1 MKIERLTPQ
10 SVTYTRA
17 GGRCPFPPSTME
29 DGELSWSWKS
39 HHATDIELH
48 FSFEKPVFLAAVT
61 VNAKEISRFTLVRVL
76 VNGEISLGEYRAE
89 SGKDFGCPA
98 TVEIGEN
105 VRNFT
110 LCLSPT
116 LTDTVIEG
124 IDFIGVADDQLP
136 LYPTPTAYR
145 SHEGCIRFA
154 DVLGVCSDTHADCR
168 FAAGYFADLAADRL
182 GLTVTEGNGLSLAHD
197 DTLPADAY
205 HLEVTEGGAV
215 LRASTRLGL
224 LYGIERLFELEKD
237 GVLPCCTVEDAP
249 YKEMRG
255 VHLYLPEPEQFEF
268 TKSLIKNI
276 LIPFHYNQII
286 IEFAGAMRFDRH
298 PEISE
303 GWLEAKRRSD
313 KGEIPKMPHG
323 SVAGGKLLEK
333 QQVRELC
340 DFARELGFELI
351 PEVQSF
357 GHVQYI
363 TFVHPEIAEI
373 DPDQQEAHTDARDA
387 DVPPALFYKH
397 SYCPQHPKSYEIIHD
412 LIDEIVEVVRPQR
425 FVHCGHD
432 EIYQLGLCPKCRNI
446 PRDQLYEM
454 HVRDLY
460 DYITKKGLSLM
471 LWGDMVQPV
480 SKYQCYPALDRLP
493 RDIVWLDFIWYF
505 HLTKNT
511 EDNLLCKDYRVMVG
525 NLYSSHFP
533 RYAER
538 MQKDGMLGGQVSF
551 WAKTDEYSIARE
563 GKFFDLM
570 YTAEMLWSADYQE
583 RARTAYTDRIAT
595 RLPQVRARLRREAPL
610 TVKKPL
616 DFNKEKDMFSFG
628 KISGVIVGKNID
640 LPVQET
646 TAGLRF
652 THTTLNREK
661 RVAWGDLVQI
671 GTYTVHYEDGTE
683 VCIPVEYDGNIRC
696 YRYRFAEPL
705 PEPYYRHE
713 GYVCAWYADPFTVGR
728 TPDGTPV
735 TVYAFDWRNP
745 YPEKKIA
752 SVTCSESAD
761 SAAGIVLFDISL
773 LK

>member
-1 MKIERLTPQ
+1 MT
-10 SVTYTRA
+10 A
-17 GGRCPFPPSTME
+17 CG
-29 DGELSWSWKS
+29 
-39 HHATDIELH
+39 
-48 FSFEKPVFLAAVT
+48 
-61 VNAKEISRFTLVRVL
+61 
-76 VNGEISLGEYRAE
+76 AE
-89 SGKDFGCPA
+89 
-98 TVEIGEN
+98 
-105 VRNFT
+105 
-110 LCLSPT
+110 
-116 LTDTVIEG
+116 
-124 IDFIGVADDQLP
+124 
-136 LYPTPTAYR
+136 
-145 SHEGCIRFA
+145 
-154 DVLGVCSDTHADCR
+154 
-168 FAAGYFADLAADRL
+168 
-182 GLTVTEGNGLSLAHD
+182 
-197 DTLPADAY
+197 
-205 HLEVTEGGAV
+205 

-255 VHLYLPEPEQFEF
+255 VHIYLPEPEQFEF

-313 KGEIPKMPHG
+313 KGEIPQMPHG

-333 QQVRELC
+333 HQVRELC
-340 DFARELGFELI
+340 DYARELGFELI
-351 PEVQSF
+351 PEVQTF

-373 DPDQQEAHTDARDA
+373 DPDQQDDHTDARDA

-397 SYCPQHPKSYEIIHD
+397 SYCPQHPKSYEIVHD

-432 EIYQLGLCPKCRNI
+432 EIYQLGLCPKCRSI

-460 DYITKKGLSLM
+460 DYVTQKGLSLM
-471 LWGDMVQPV
+471 LWADMVQPV

-505 HLTKNT
+505 HLTKNI
-511 EDNLLCKDYRVMVG
+511 EENLLCKDYRVMVG

-533 RYAER
+533 RYTER
-538 MQKDGMLGGQVSF
+538 MQRDGMLGGQVSF

-570 YTAEMLWSADYQE
+570 YTAEMLWCADYQE
-583 RARTAYTDRIAT
+583 QARTAYTDLIAT
-595 RLPQVRARLRREAPL
+595 RLPQLRARLHGEAPL
-610 TVKKPL
+610 TVEKALNIDNKK
-616 DFNKEKDMFSFG
+616 EMFFLG
-628 KISGVIVGKNID
+628 ETSGVILADKPEISVNR
-640 LPVQET
+640 T
-646 TAGLRF
+646 AAGLRF
-652 THTTLNREK
+652 THTTLNLEK
-661 RVAWGDLVQI
+661 RVAWAALAQI
-671 GTYTVHYEDGTE
+671 GSYTVRYEDGTE
-683 VCIPVEYDGNIRC
+683 VAIPIKYDGNIRC

-713 GYVCAWYADPFTVGR
+713 GYVCAWYADPVTVGH
-728 TPDGTPV
+728 TADGKPITLY
-735 TVYAFDWRNP
+735 TLDWRNP
-745 YPEKKIA
+745 YPEKTIA
-752 SVTCSESAD
+752 SITCSESAD